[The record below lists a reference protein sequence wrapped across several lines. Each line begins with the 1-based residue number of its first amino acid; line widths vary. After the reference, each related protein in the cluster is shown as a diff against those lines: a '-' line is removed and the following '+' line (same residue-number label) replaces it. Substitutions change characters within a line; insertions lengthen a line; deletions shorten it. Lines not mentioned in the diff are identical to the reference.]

1 MNQFKYLFYYNNLI
15 KNSHHYYDLKVPF
28 IFLQNME
35 LLLKLAPS
43 EDIKSDILPM
53 LYKTLELDSKPIQE
67 TCLSVIP
74 SLAALV
80 DGPSMKN
87 ALLPRIKRLCLSTS
101 DLSVN

>member
-1 MNQFKYLFYYNNLI
+1 
-15 KNSHHYYDLKVPF
+15 
-28 IFLQNME
+28 ME
-35 LLLKLAPS
+35 LLLKLSPP

-53 LYKTLELDSKPIQE
+53 LYKTLELDSKPVHE
-67 TCLSVIP
+67 TCLLVIP

-101 DLSVN
+101 DLSVCQINLHNY

>member
-1 MNQFKYLFYYNNLI
+1 
-15 KNSHHYYDLKVPF
+15 
-28 IFLQNME
+28 ME
-35 LLLKLAPS
+35 LLLKLAPP
-43 EDIKSDILPM
+43 EDVKSDILPM
-53 LYKTLELDSKPIQE
+53 LYKTLELDSKPVQE

-101 DLSVN
+101 DLSVCEIDLHNN